1 VGHLGISQAHIE
13 YIGQVLDAEVVALLQ
28 VEPTGQLQDLIRLLW
43 LVGGH
48 VRVVQQSSEQV
59 QGEAADHRVRRA
71 DEQFLLQEQL
81 QQAVSPQLQ
90 DINILAA
97 GKVRDVAKDGQQD
110 ALLLGAQQEEGR
122 VQLLDRHIYLRE
134 GLLLGLGA
142 IRISGLRLVDALGN
156 ARHVRGPVR
165 IRFY

>member
-1 VGHLGISQAHIE
+1 MQCLNGVENRVGILGIDKDQLELLQELGGLHNAVGHLGISQAHIE

-90 DINILAA
+90 DIHILAA

-110 ALLLGAQQEEGR
+110 ALLLGA
-122 VQLLDRHIYLRE
+122 
-134 GLLLGLGA
+134 
-142 IRISGLRLVDALGN
+142 
-156 ARHVRGPVR
+156 
-165 IRFY
+165 